1 MIVIL
6 KILSV
11 LNRMMLLVVRMFNVL
26 QTEVKLWSYVKMSHQ
41 YFIMMLIKT
50 FGQKSFAIKQNNFRN
65 VFLEKVINNV
75 GVFENKY

>member
-41 YFIMMLIKT
+41 CFIMMLIKT

-65 VFLEKVINNV
+65 VFLEKVVNNV